1 MFMIMHS
8 HEFHMMQLADS
19 FFPSGT
25 FGFSGGLE
33 SFVKSGRIKDKKGVL
48 LFIRQQLEFQIM
60 PCDCVVLSA
69 VMSSATSKDID
80 GIVRA
85 DSRYYAMKL
94 VREMR
99 TASTRSGKQI
109 LQTLAHIKINELAKE
124 FRIMIDQGKSPGT
137 YPACLAMAA
146 YSLQIPAESA
156 VRIMLYTY
164 CSSIVGSAVRLGT
177 VSHIEGQRV
186 LCFLAQ
192 DVSSATPKRD
202 LDDLWQLSPLAEIL
216 QMRHEQ
222 DEFRMF
228 IT

>member
-1 MFMIMHS
+1 MSS
-8 HEFHMMQLADS
+8 HEFYMMQLADS

-33 SFVKSGRIKDKKGVL
+33 SFVRSGRIKDKKDVL
-48 LFIRQQLEFQIM
+48 LFIRQQLEFQIK

-69 VMSSATSKDID
+69 VMGSASIKDID
-80 GIVRA
+80 GIVSA
-85 DSRYYAMKL
+85 DSRYNAMKL

-109 LQTLAHIKINELAKE
+109 LQVLAHIKSNKLTKE
-124 FRIMIDQGKSPGT
+124 FLTKIDQGKSPGT

-146 YSLQIPAESA
+146 HSLQIPAESA

-177 VSHIEGQRV
+177 VSHIEGQSV
-186 LCFLAQ
+186 LSLLAQ
-192 DVSSATPKRD
+192 DVGSATPTGE